1 MCTLRTIYDTIA
13 YRKKMDTAI
22 RVSGGQES
30 RLYFM
35 KENNCKMTE
44 LPADELPY
52 EKCIN
57 KGAEVLSDAE
67 LLAVILRTGSKGIN
81 ALELSRKI
89 LDAGAPRNGL
99 LGLYHM
105 TIPQLCQIRGIGEVK
120 AVQLKCIAELSR
132 RIAGQSAWSALNFKD
147 AASIADYFME
157 EMRHMEQEHVKLLVL
172 NTKNVLI
179 RDVDISKGTVNA
191 SLATP
196 RELFIE
202 ALRYRGSSVILL
214 HNHPSG
220 DAAPSREDCLFTKRV
235 EEAGKLIGIPLLDHI
250 IIGDTSYV
258 SLKERGIL

>member
-120 AVQLKCIAELSR
+120 AVQLKCIAGAFQKDCRSIRLECPELQR
-132 RIAGQSAWSALNFKD
+132 CCQHCR
-147 AASIADYFME
+147 
-157 EMRHMEQEHVKLLVL
+157 
-172 NTKNVLI
+172 
-179 RDVDISKGTVNA
+179 
-191 SLATP
+191 
-196 RELFIE
+196 LF
-202 ALRYRGSSVILL
+202 YG
-214 HNHPSG
+214 G
-220 DAAPSREDCLFTKRV
+220 DASSG
-235 EEAGKLIGIPLLDHI
+235 AGAD
-250 IIGDTSYV
+250 DS
-258 SLKERGIL
+258 SDA

>member
-157 EMRHMEQEHVKLLVL
+157 EMRHLEQEQMILLML
-172 NTKNVLI
+172 DTKCRLLA
-179 RDVDISKGTVNA
+179 RQSISKGSVNC
-191 SLATP
+191 SVITP
-196 RELFIE
+196 REIFCWPCSIMRFLLYFCTIIQVE
-202 ALRYRGSSVILL
+202 IRLRVKRTKALQKGFHLAVSWSGYVFWIILL
-214 HNHPSG
+214 WEIGVMPVSG
-220 DAAPSREDCLFTKRV
+220 K
-235 EEAGKLIGIPLLDHI
+235 
-250 IIGDTSYV
+250 
-258 SLKERGIL
+258 

>member
-1 MCTLRTIYDTIA
+1 
-13 YRKKMDTAI
+13 MDTAI

-157 EMRHMEQEHVKLLVL
+157 EMRHLEQEQMILTAEKHLRLFRRRFAE
-172 NTKNVLI
+172 NT
-179 RDVDISKGTVNA
+179 
-191 SLATP
+191 
-196 RELFIE
+196 E
-202 ALRYRGSSVILL
+202 SS
-214 HNHPSG
+214 
-220 DAAPSREDCLFTKRV
+220 
-235 EEAGKLIGIPLLDHI
+235 GK
-250 IIGDTSYV
+250 
-258 SLKERGIL
+258 E

>member
-57 KGAEVLSDAE
+57 KGAEVLS
-67 LLAVILRTGSKGIN
+67 N

-157 EMRHMEQEHVKLLVL
+157 EMRHLEQEQMILLML
-172 NTKNVLI
+172 DTKCRLLA
-179 RDVDISKGTVNA
+179 RQSISKGSVNC
-191 SLATP
+191 SVITP
-196 RELFIE
+196 REIFLLALQHHAVFI
-202 ALRYRGSSVILL
+202 ILL

-220 DAAPSREDCLFTKRV
+220 DPTPSEEDKSLTKRISLGGELV
-235 EEAGKLIGIPLLDHI
+235 GIRLLDHI
-250 IIGDTSYV
+250 IVGDRCYASFREM
-258 SLKERGIL
+258 KIL

>member
-157 EMRHMEQEHVKLLVL
+157 EMRHLEQAV
-172 NTKNVLI
+172 
-179 RDVDISKGTVNA
+179 
-191 SLATP
+191 
-196 RELFIE
+196 FI
-202 ALRYRGSSVILL
+202 ILL

-220 DAAPSREDCLFTKRV
+220 DPTPSEEDKSLTKRISLGGELV
-235 EEAGKLIGIPLLDHI
+235 GIRLLDHI
-250 IIGDTSYV
+250 IVGDRCYASFREM
-258 SLKERGIL
+258 KIL

>member
-89 LDAGAPRNGL
+89 LDAGAPR
-99 LGLYHM
+99 
-105 TIPQLCQIRGIGEVK
+105 I
-120 AVQLKCIAELSR
+120 
-132 RIAGQSAWSALNFKD
+132 
-147 AASIADYFME
+147 
-157 EMRHMEQEHVKLLVL
+157 
-172 NTKNVLI
+172 
-179 RDVDISKGTVNA
+179 
-191 SLATP
+191 
-196 RELFIE
+196 
-202 ALRYRGSSVILL
+202 SSVV
-214 HNHPSG
+214 
-220 DAAPSREDCLFTKRV
+220 RK
-235 EEAGKLIGIPLLDHI
+235 
-250 IIGDTSYV
+250 
-258 SLKERGIL
+258 